1 MYHEYPYTTY
11 FHDIDKLC
19 RACHDAGYKL
29 LVDANA
35 LKLLN
40 KNDEVVSNVVIHYAE
55 TALADVDG
63 KAIKSYI
70 FNASTDTD
78 EIVFTNGDGTTFS
91 LTIPFATKAEK
102 DKLNKDLTDYVY
114 EVQASGDKIQ
124 IVKGDSTVTEITVP
138 FATKALTDTNG
149 KDIKTYAATMAV
161 DGNYIVLKD
170 STGSELARLT
180 APYALSAFSDAD
192 GDTFTTTYAT
202 TLEAGTTTVIL
213 KAKNGNTLSTITV
226 PYATK
231 ALTDNNGN
239 NFISDYAETIV
250 VDGDGKRIGLEA
262 HDGTRLAT
270 ITVPFATLA
279 TDATNA
285 VETISVVGDQ
295 LVFTTYGG
303 QAYSITAPYAVK
315 AQKDDAGNT
324 IKNTYVAAVTNDTQT
339 GKLIFKDATGQTIVE
354 ITPTVSRATYDSYN
368 NLIADYVK
376 TILASASS
384 DYVTVTH
391 GDGDTEQI
399 TINYSTHAWK
409 DTNENVIKNTYI
421 KRLACVEDVN
431 DHHYKLVAYNG
442 DTPEAELFRIEL
454 IAYEAQRAIGDKN
467 GTDITTYV
475 HDVTIDASTKEV
487 VVKDGTNTEKARFKA
502 GGTQL
507 KYDDEGTLTDIDEA
521 ELGTGLEY
529 DEQNNVINA
538 NSGTRIY
545 PRNAVVTPLE
555 VQITA
560 ATTWT
565 DSMVN
570 LVHIQPTI
578 YIPSTSTT
586 INTAADFDNF
596 IAGIHAGDVIKFDF
610 SAVSNVVDTVPD
622 TQSISL
628 AYGLNN
634 WFDSNALTIS
644 DCTSTDLANMNYNV
658 TVYASY
664 PYPGQLELRI
674 LDADGYDTL
683 YLSKDFK
690 VDDNFLKLAEP
701 AEKFYGANFVGNG
714 AQDGVYPAISVNLT
728 DNAKYHDG
736 DEVIVNGWD
745 NTIYPDYGRAE
756 ISGLNFP
763 ALATHRHFIL
773 KRYLTSDIGG
783 QGQVSD
789 WELLYAH
796 PQGVS
801 GAYDSTWVDKEYLPT
816 TALELIGGY
825 GNFAAL
831 IAEADFSTD
840 KPKYIP
846 YDGSTAT
853 TPTHYAVAE
862 NDKKRAEIF
871 FYNSY
876 SLSYDRVKPYD
887 GVTPYKPSFIA
898 AIVDSNDPTVIST
911 NLAPAIPNTDGSY
924 SVSGSPLTTGYAIA
938 VIYDKV

>member
-1 MYHEYPYTTY
+1 MYHEYPYTSY
-11 FHDIDKLC
+11 FHDIDRLC

-40 KNDEVVSNVVIHYAE
+40 KNDEVVSTVVIHYAE
-55 TALADVDG
+55 TALSDVDG
-63 KAIKSYI
+63 KALKAYI

-78 EIVFTNGDGTTFS
+78 ELILTKGDGSTLS

-149 KDIKTYAATMAV
+149 KDIKTYAATMVV
-161 DGNYIVLKD
+161 DGDYIVLRD
-170 STGSELARLT
+170 STGAELARLT
-180 APYALSAFSDAD
+180 APYAIKAFSDDD
-192 GDTFTTTYAT
+192 GDHFTTTYAT
-202 TLEAGTTTVIL
+202 TLEAGTTTVVL
-213 KAKNGNTLSTITV
+213 KAKDGNTLSTITV

-239 NFISDYAETIV
+239 AFLHDYAKTIV

-303 QAYSITAPYAVK
+303 QTYAITAPYAVK
-315 AQKDDAGNT
+315 AQKDDMGNT
-324 IKNTYVAAVTNDTQT
+324 IKSTYIASVTNDAQT
-339 GKLIFKDATGQTIVE
+339 GKLTFKDALGQTIVE
-354 ITPTVSRATYDSYN
+354 LTPTVSRATYDSYN

-384 DYVTVTH
+384 DYVTITH

-399 TINYSTHAWK
+399 TINYATHAWK

-467 GTDITTYV
+467 GVDITTYV

-507 KYDDEGTLTDIDEA
+507 KYDDGGTLTDIDEA
-521 ELGTGLEY
+521 ELGEGLEY
-529 DEQNNVINA
+529 DEQNDVINCTVEP
-538 NSGTRIY
+538 GTKVFPLAAKTTPTRVNVVQGTSYEEWGTTYIEPNEIY
-545 PRNAVVTPLE
+545 LPDTS
-555 VQITA
+555 
-560 ATTWT
+560 ATI
-565 DSMVN
+565 D
-570 LVHIQPTI
+570 
-578 YIPSTSTT
+578 
-586 INTAADFDNF
+586 TAADFDTF
-596 IAGIHAGDVIKFDF
+596 IATIAVGDLLTIDF
-610 SAVSNVVDTVPD
+610 SAVS
-622 TQSISL
+622 SIID
-628 AYGLNN
+628 G
-634 WFDSNALTIS
+634 IS
-644 DCTSTDLANMNYNV
+644 TSQNIIILQYQNSASGFISIMCTSTDIINNDYVITVEAYMDNSIMRFRLANIDMYN
-658 TVYASY
+658 
-664 PYPGQLELRI
+664 
-674 LDADGYDTL
+674 DL
-683 YLSKDFK
+683 YLGTDFK
-690 VDDNFLKLAEP
+690 VEDDELKLAQP
-701 AEKFYGANFVGNG
+701 AEQYYNSNFIGNE
-714 AQDGVYPAISVNLT
+714 AQDGVYPAISVDLT
-728 DNAKYHDG
+728 DNAKYHAG
-736 DEVIVNGWD
+736 DEVLIDGWD
-745 NTIYPDYGRAE
+745 QSLYPDYGRAQ
-756 ISGLNFP
+756 INGLNFP
-763 ALATHRHFIL
+763 ALATHSHFIL
-773 KRYLTSDIGG
+773 KRWRMSDIGG

-789 WELLYAH
+789 WELVYAL
-796 PQGVS
+796 PRGVS
-801 GAYDSTWVDKEYLPT
+801 GAYESAWNDKEYTPT

-825 GNFAAL
+825 GNDVALVAA
-831 IAEADFSTD
+831 ADFSTT

-846 YDGSTAT
+846 YNSSTAT
-853 TPTHYAVAE
+853 TPDYYAYAE

-871 FYNSY
+871 VYNTVPT
-876 SLSYDRVKPYD
+876 YDCVKPYD
-887 GVTPYKPSFIA
+887 GIVPYIPKFISTV
-898 AIVDSNDPTVIST
+898 VDSSDETVIPN
-911 NLAPAIPNTDGSY
+911 NLAPAIQNSDGSY
-924 SVSGSPLTTGYAIA
+924 SISGNPITQGM
-938 VIYDKV
+938 VIVVVYDKI

>member
-40 KNDEVVSNVVIHYAE
+40 KNDEVVSTVVIHYAE
-55 TALADVDG
+55 TALSDVDG

-78 EIVFTNGDGTTFS
+78 ELVFTTGNGTTFS

-161 DGNYIVLKD
+161 DGDYIVLKD

-180 APYALSAFSDAD
+180 APYAIKAFGDDD
-192 GDTFTTTYAT
+192 GDDFTTTYAT

-213 KAKNGNTLSTITV
+213 KAKDGNTLSTITV

-231 ALTDNNGN
+231 ASTDTNGN

-303 QAYSITAPYAVK
+303 QSYSITAPYAVK

-324 IKNTYVAAVTNDTQT
+324 IKNTYIAAVTNDVQT

-376 TILASASS
+376 SILASASS

-391 GDGDTEQI
+391 GDGDTEQV

-467 GTDITTYV
+467 GVDITTYV

-507 KYDDEGTLTDIDEA
+507 KYDDQGTLTDIDEA

-529 DEQNNVINA
+529 DDTTNTINCTAGGDSFKRAHFELSGSSAIFTIDETDDLEVNDLVYITQLPATSTAINA
-538 NSGTRIY
+538 DFLTCFNTWSHRFYMGSSKNHAY
-545 PRNAVVTPLE
+545 LD
-555 VQITA
+555 
-560 ATTWT
+560 TT
-565 DSMVN
+565 S
-570 LVHIQPTI
+570 
-578 YIPSTSTT
+578 
-586 INTAADFDNF
+586 
-596 IAGIHAGDVIKFDF
+596 
-610 SAVSNVVDTVPD
+610 
-622 TQSISL
+622 
-628 AYGLNN
+628 
-634 WFDSNALTIS
+634 
-644 DCTSTDLANMNYNV
+644 
-658 TVYASY
+658 
-664 PYPGQLELRI
+664 
-674 LDADGYDTL
+674 
-683 YLSKDFK
+683 
-690 VDDNFLKLAEP
+690 EP
-701 AEKFYGANFVGNG
+701 V
-714 AQDGVYPAISVNLT
+714 
-728 DNAKYHDG
+728 
-736 DEVIVNGWD
+736 
-745 NTIYPDYGRAE
+745 
-756 ISGLNFP
+756 
-763 ALATHRHFIL
+763 
-773 KRYLTSDIGG
+773 
-783 QGQVSD
+783 
-789 WELLYAH
+789 
-796 PQGVS
+796 
-801 GAYDSTWVDKEYLPT
+801 
-816 TALELIGGY
+816 
-825 GNFAAL
+825 
-831 IAEADFSTD
+831 
-840 KPKYIP
+840 
-846 YDGSTAT
+846 
-853 TPTHYAVAE
+853 
-862 NDKKRAEIF
+862 
-871 FYNSY
+871 
-876 SLSYDRVKPYD
+876 
-887 GVTPYKPSFIA
+887 
-898 AIVDSNDPTVIST
+898 
-911 NLAPAIPNTDGSY
+911 Y
-924 SVSGSPLTTGYAIA
+924 SVSTRYDYIVKVIGIRDVYGTNMYDFEIIAGGPTDDVMAINDYVYSDAAHIINSLGHIALISQRTEGPFNAYNLPKYLSMYDANNAQIFPDTEYFGILENGKFVIVYECSAELAKVKCSTFYYLPDFVFGVAEGTYQGKGQAYIVYTKNGNTVDGELVYNSLANITYTGASSYTYVFIGDVPVNLYNNLYSP
-938 VIYDKV
+938 

>member
-40 KNDEVVSNVVIHYAE
+40 KNDEVVSTVVIHYAE
-55 TALADVDG
+55 TALSDVDG

-70 FNASTDTD
+70 FNAATDTD
-78 EIVFTNGDGTTFS
+78 ELVLTKGDGTTFS
-91 LTIPFATKAEK
+91 LTIPYATKAEK

-138 FATKALTDTNG
+138 FATKALTDTAG

-161 DGNYIVLKD
+161 DGDYIVLKD

-180 APYALSAFSDAD
+180 APYAIKAFSDDD

-213 KAKNGNTLSTITV
+213 KAKDGNTLSTITV

-231 ALTDNNGN
+231 ASTDPNGN
-239 NFISDYAETIV
+239 AFLHDYAEMLV

-303 QAYSITAPYAVK
+303 QAYSITSPYSVK
-315 AQKDDAGNT
+315 AQKDDANNT
-324 IKNTYVAAVTNDTQT
+324 IKNTYVANVINDTQT

-354 ITPTVSRATYDSYN
+354 LTPTVSKATYDSYN

-421 KRLACVEDVN
+421 KRLACVEDVQ

-467 GTDITTYV
+467 GVDLTTYV
-475 HDVTIDASTKEV
+475 HDVSIDASTKEV

-507 KYDDEGTLTDIDEA
+507 KYDDQGTLTNIDEA
-521 ELGTGLEY
+521 ELGEGLEY
-529 DEQNNVINA
+529 DEQNGVINC
-538 NSGTRIY
+538 NSGTSIY
-545 PRNAVVTPLE
+545 PRGAAATPLE

-560 ATTWT
+560 ASTWT
-565 DSMVN
+565 DTAVYIEPS
-570 LVHIQPTI
+570 TI

-586 INTAADFDNF
+586 INTAADFDTF
-596 IAGIHAGDVIKFDF
+596 IAGIHEGDVILFDF
-610 SAVSNVVDTVPD
+610 SAVSSVVDTLPD
-622 TQSISL
+622 TQPNIGL
-628 AYGLNN
+628 AYS
-634 WFDSNALTIS
+634 WFNSNLLTIYNCNS
-644 DCTSTDLANMNYNV
+644 VDLANMEYKAL
-658 TVYASY
+658 VYASY
-664 PYPGQLELRI
+664 PYQGQLELRL
-674 LDADGYDTL
+674 LDADEYDTL

-690 VDDNFLKLAEP
+690 VEDNFLKLATP
-701 AEKFYGANFVGNG
+701 AEKFYGSYFVGNG
-714 AQDGVYPAISVNLT
+714 AQDGVYPAISEDLT
-728 DNAKYHDG
+728 DNAKYYDG
-736 DEVIVNGWD
+736 DEIQLNGWD
-745 NTIYPDYGRAE
+745 HTLYPDYGRAQ
-756 ISGLNFP
+756 INGLNFP
-763 ALATHRHFIL
+763 ALATHGRFII
-773 KRYLTSDIGG
+773 KRWRTSDVGG
-783 QGQVSD
+783 QGQISD
-789 WELLYAH
+789 WELIHSL
-796 PQGVS
+796 PQGIS
-801 GAYDSTWVDKEYLPT
+801 SAYDSAWNDKEYTPT

-825 GNFAAL
+825 GTFAELVAV
-831 IAEADFSTD
+831 ADFSTN

-846 YDGSTAT
+846 YNGSTAT
-853 TPTHYAVAE
+853 TPDYYAAAE

-871 FYNSY
+871 VYNTVPT
-876 SLSYDRVKPYD
+876 YDRVKLYD
-887 GVTPYKPSFIA
+887 GIVPYIPKFISTV
-898 AIVDSNDPTVIST
+898 VDSSDETVISN
-911 NLAPAIPNTDGSY
+911 NLAPAIQNSDGSY
-924 SVSGSPLTTGYAIA
+924 SISGNPITQGMVIA
-938 VIYDKV
+938 VVYDKI

>member
-40 KNDEVVSNVVIHYAE
+40 KNDEVVSTVVIHYAE
-55 TALADVDG
+55 TALQDVDG
-63 KAIKSYI
+63 KNIKSYI
-70 FNASTDTD
+70 FNAATDSD
-78 EIVFTNGDGTTFS
+78 ELILTKGDGSTVS
-91 LTIPFATKAEK
+91 LTIPYATKAEK
-102 DKLNKDLTDYVY
+102 DKLNKDLTSYVY

-138 FATKALTDTNG
+138 FATKALTDTTG

-161 DGNYIVLKD
+161 DGDYIVLKD

-180 APYALSAFSDAD
+180 APYAIKAFGDDD
-192 GDTFTTTYAT
+192 GDDFTTTYAA
-202 TLEAGTTTVIL
+202 TLEAGTTTVVL
-213 KAKNGNTLSTITV
+213 KAKDGNTLSTITV

-239 NFISDYAETIV
+239 AFLHDYAKMLV

-295 LVFTTYGG
+295 IVFTTYGG
-303 QAYSITAPYAVK
+303 QSYSITAPYAVK
-315 AQKDDAGNT
+315 AQKDDSGNT
-324 IKNTYVAAVTNDTQT
+324 IKNTYVAAVTNDVQT

-376 TILASASS
+376 SILASASS

-421 KRLACVEDVN
+421 KRLACVEDVQ

-467 GTDITTYV
+467 GVDITTYV

-507 KYDDEGTLTDIDEA
+507 KYDDQGTLTDIDEA

-529 DEQNNVINA
+529 DDTTGKINCTA
-538 NSGTRIY
+538 SGGVSY
-545 PRNAVVTPLE
+545 YE
-555 VQITA
+555 
-560 ATTWT
+560 ATWSNYNDDWT
-565 DSMVN
+565 DFHVYDNISVPGGMSGIKNGDIVTIKSNNELKIGLASDNSNFKIYQHYNCYISTLYDTVLVCVGRDEHNSPVFCIVN
-570 LVHIQPTI
+570 N
-578 YIPSTSTT
+578 IPSDDYTRSYADDTITVEEKIGFLLNQMKYAYSIDNHASTND
-586 INTAADFDNF
+586 IGYKLLDSNNSEVYADSRFYLLN
-596 IAGIHAGDVIKFDF
+596 DVKAMACYTFN
-610 SAVSNVVDTVPD
+610 SPNSNVTHIKNE
-622 TQSISL
+622 SIPVNS
-628 AYGLNN
+628 
-634 WFDSNALTIS
+634 
-644 DCTSTDLANMNYNV
+644 
-658 TVYASY
+658 
-664 PYPGQLELRI
+664 RI
-674 LDADGYDTL
+674 
-683 YLSKDFK
+683 
-690 VDDNFLKLAEP
+690 
-701 AEKFYGANFVGNG
+701 
-714 AQDGVYPAISVNLT
+714 
-728 DNAKYHDG
+728 
-736 DEVIVNGWD
+736 
-745 NTIYPDYGRAE
+745 R
-756 ISGLNFP
+756 
-763 ALATHRHFIL
+763 
-773 KRYLTSDIGG
+773 
-783 QGQVSD
+783 
-789 WELLYAH
+789 
-796 PQGVS
+796 
-801 GAYDSTWVDKEYLPT
+801 
-816 TALELIGGY
+816 
-825 GNFAAL
+825 
-831 IAEADFSTD
+831 
-840 KPKYIP
+840 PK
-846 YDGSTAT
+846 G
-853 TPTHYAVAE
+853 
-862 NDKKRAEIF
+862 
-871 FYNSY
+871 
-876 SLSYDRVKPYD
+876 
-887 GVTPYKPSFIA
+887 
-898 AIVDSNDPTVIST
+898 IST
-911 NLAPAIPNTDGSY
+911 NTFIASKPANFAEYMCPLAYKFKSSSAAADE
-924 SVSGSPLTTGYAIA
+924 GYYP
-938 VIYDKV
+938 IYDSSDFMQNMCNIVVAFDTIMI

>member
-40 KNDEVVSNVVIHYAE
+40 KNDEVVSTVVIHYAE
-55 TALADVDG
+55 TALADIDG

-161 DGNYIVLKD
+161 DGDYIVLKD
-170 STGSELARLT
+170 SAGSELARLT
-180 APYALSAFSDAD
+180 APYAIKAFGDDD
-192 GDTFTTTYAT
+192 GDTFTTTYAA

-213 KAKNGNTLSTITV
+213 KAKDGNTLSTITV

-231 ALTDNNGN
+231 ASTDTNGN

-303 QAYSITAPYAVK
+303 QSYSITAPYAVK

-324 IKNTYVAAVTNDTQT
+324 IKNTYVAAVTNDVQT

-376 TILASASS
+376 SILASASS

-399 TINYSTHAWK
+399 TINYATHAWK

-467 GTDITTYV
+467 GVDITTYV

-507 KYDDEGTLTDIDEA
+507 KYDDQGTLIDIDEA

-529 DEQNNVINA
+529 DDTTDTINCTVKGTQLKYDNGGTLTDIDEASLGTDLEYDAITGKINCTARLTTIAWEYDSDNDNVILDPPENFKVGDIVYIKGLG
-538 NSGTRIY
+538 SSTSVGYQFPQWRYQKFKTSDGTDVETLD
-545 PRNAVVTPLE
+545 PRYDYLT
-555 VQITA
+555 QITGIYSQWGTDCPIYTIMSGGINA
-560 ATTWT
+560 LNAKDWSLLTQLSNGYAFASQYGSIGTYVSVIDNPGSSAQLRLKDSSNNDLSIDCEQFIKYASGDAIYIYRCDAYSSNNLAKILLDPVYGSYLNISRPTTVMAVSVDQINNTISKATT
-565 DSMVN
+565 N
-570 LVHIQPTI
+570 LVYSFDSVLGTI
-578 YIPSTSTT
+578 GT
-586 INTAADFDNF
+586 
-596 IAGIHAGDVIKFDF
+596 
-610 SAVSNVVDTVPD
+610 VVDSFLQSVENSATSMNRDVYYIFYCKVLD
-622 TQSISL
+622 TQHS
-628 AYGLNN
+628 
-634 WFDSNALTIS
+634 
-644 DCTSTDLANMNYNV
+644 
-658 TVYASY
+658 
-664 PYPGQLELRI
+664 
-674 LDADGYDTL
+674 
-683 YLSKDFK
+683 
-690 VDDNFLKLAEP
+690 
-701 AEKFYGANFVGNG
+701 
-714 AQDGVYPAISVNLT
+714 
-728 DNAKYHDG
+728 
-736 DEVIVNGWD
+736 
-745 NTIYPDYGRAE
+745 
-756 ISGLNFP
+756 
-763 ALATHRHFIL
+763 
-773 KRYLTSDIGG
+773 
-783 QGQVSD
+783 
-789 WELLYAH
+789 
-796 PQGVS
+796 
-801 GAYDSTWVDKEYLPT
+801 
-816 TALELIGGY
+816 
-825 GNFAAL
+825 
-831 IAEADFSTD
+831 
-840 KPKYIP
+840 
-846 YDGSTAT
+846 
-853 TPTHYAVAE
+853 
-862 NDKKRAEIF
+862 
-871 FYNSY
+871 
-876 SLSYDRVKPYD
+876 
-887 GVTPYKPSFIA
+887 
-898 AIVDSNDPTVIST
+898 
-911 NLAPAIPNTDGSY
+911 
-924 SVSGSPLTTGYAIA
+924 
-938 VIYDKV
+938 

>member
-40 KNDEVVSNVVIHYAE
+40 KNDEVVSTVVIHYAE

-124 IVKGDSTVTEITVP
+124 IVKGDSTITEITIP

-161 DGNYIVLKD
+161 DGDYIVLKD
-170 STGSELARLT
+170 SAGSELARLT
-180 APYALSAFSDAD
+180 APYAIKAFGDDD
-192 GDTFTTTYAT
+192 GDTFTTTYAA

-213 KAKNGNTLSTITV
+213 KAKDGNTLSTITV

-231 ALTDNNGN
+231 ASTDTNGN
-239 NFISDYAETIV
+239 NFITDYAETIV

-295 LVFTTYGG
+295 IVFTTYGG
-303 QAYSITAPYAVK
+303 QSYSITAPYAVK

-324 IKNTYVAAVTNDTQT
+324 IKNTYVAAVTNDVQT
-339 GKLIFKDATGQTIVE
+339 GKIIFKDATGQTIVE

-376 TILASASS
+376 SILASASS

-391 GDGDTEQI
+391 GDGDVEQI
-399 TINYSTHAWK
+399 TINYATHAWK

-467 GTDITTYV
+467 GVDITTYV

-507 KYDDEGTLTDIDEA
+507 KYDDQGTLTNIDEA
-521 ELGTGLEY
+521 KLGTGLEY
-529 DEQNNVINA
+529 DELTGVINA
-538 NSGTRIY
+538 ESYTNVFPLAAKLTPTRVNILQGTAYDSWGDTYIEPDEIY
-545 PRNAVVTPLE
+545 LP
-555 VQITA
+555 
-560 ATTWT
+560 ATT
-565 DSMVN
+565 
-570 LVHIQPTI
+570 
-578 YIPSTSTT
+578 TT
-586 INTAADFDNF
+586 IDTAADYDTFL
-596 IAGIHAGDVIKFDF
+596 ATLAVGD
-610 SAVSNVVDTVPD
+610 
-622 TQSISL
+622 L
-628 AYGLNN
+628 
-634 WFDSNALTIS
+634 LTIDFTNVS
-644 DCTSTDLANMNYNV
+644 SIIDAMSTAQNYIILQYQNFESGFISIVCTSTDVINNNYVITVEAYMEGSVMRFRLANIDKYEN
-658 TVYASY
+658 
-664 PYPGQLELRI
+664 
-674 LDADGYDTL
+674 L
-683 YLSKDFK
+683 YLGTDFK
-690 VDDNFLKLAEP
+690 VEDDELKLAQP
-701 AEKFYGANFVGNG
+701 AEQFYNANFVGNG
-714 AQDGVYPAISVNLT
+714 AQDGVYPAVSVDLT
-728 DNAKYHDG
+728 QYNEG
-736 DEVIVNGWD
+736 DEVIINGWD
-745 NTIYPDYGRAE
+745 QTIYPDYGRAS
-756 ISGLNFP
+756 IGLANFP
-763 ALATHRHFIL
+763 ALAVSHFFII
-773 KRYLTSDIGG
+773 KRYRISTPG
-783 QGQVSD
+783 QPSD
-789 WELLYAH
+789 WELIHANE
-796 PQGVS
+796 QSVS
-801 GAYDSTWVDKEYLPT
+801 SVYDSAWNSPESLPT

-825 GNFAAL
+825 GIFAAL
-831 IAEADFSTD
+831 IPAASFSTD

-846 YDGSTAT
+846 CNGSTPT

-862 NDKKRAEIF
+862 NDRKRAEIF
-871 FYNSY
+871 VYNSVPT
-876 SLSYDRVKPYD
+876 YDCVKPYD
-887 GVTPYKPSFIA
+887 GIVPYKPAFIST
-898 AIVDSNDPTVIST
+898 VVNSGDQTVISE
-911 NLAPAIPNTDGSY
+911 NLAPAIPNADGSY
-924 SVSGSPLTTGYAIA
+924 ALSGNPVTQGMVIV
-938 VIYDKV
+938 VIYDKI

>member
-40 KNDEVVSNVVIHYAE
+40 KNDEVVSTVVIHYAE
-55 TALADVDG
+55 TALSDVDG
-63 KAIKSYI
+63 KALKAYI

-78 EIVFTNGDGTTFS
+78 ELILTKGDGTTLS

-102 DKLNKDLTDYVY
+102 DKLNKDLTNYVY

-161 DGNYIVLKD
+161 DGDYIVLKD
-170 STGSELARLT
+170 SNNSELARLT
-180 APYALSAFSDAD
+180 APYAIKAFGDDD
-192 GDTFTTTYAT
+192 GDTFTTTYAA

-213 KAKNGNTLSTITV
+213 KAKDGNTLSTITV

-231 ALTDNNGN
+231 ASTDINGN

-303 QAYSITAPYAVK
+303 QSYSITAPYAVK

-324 IKNTYVAAVTNDTQT
+324 IKSTYVASVTNDAST
-339 GKLIFKDATGQTIVE
+339 GKLTFKDALGQTIVE
-354 ITPTVSRATYDSYN
+354 ITPTVSKATYDSYN

-376 TILASASS
+376 SILASASS

-421 KRLACVEDVN
+421 KRLACVEDVQ

-467 GTDITTYV
+467 GVDITTYV

-487 VVKDGTNTEKARFKA
+487 VVKDGTNIEKARFKA

-507 KYDDEGTLTDIDEA
+507 KYYDQGTLTDIDEA

-529 DEQNNVINA
+529 DDTTDTINCTVEP
-538 NSGTRIY
+538 GTKIFS
-545 PRNAVVTPLE
+545 PDPGTPTHSIEVLNCSSIEWNAMI
-555 VQITA
+555 QIGTASDLVLDGTA
-560 ATTWT
+560 AT
-565 DSMVN
+565 
-570 LVHIQPTI
+570 
-578 YIPSTSTT
+578 
-586 INTAADFDNF
+586 
-596 IAGIHAGDVIKFDF
+596 DF
-610 SAVSNVVDTVPD
+610 SDYSTFVNSLAPGDLIAIDLSAISVQVDAELSSSSAFAIASTNWDYVVDV
-622 TQSISL
+622 
-628 AYGLNN
+628 
-634 WFDSNALTIS
+634 
-644 DCTSTDLANMNYNV
+644 TSGFNY
-658 TVYASY
+658 
-664 PYPGQLELRI
+664 
-674 LDADGYDTL
+674 
-683 YLSKDFK
+683 
-690 VDDNFLKLAEP
+690 
-701 AEKFYGANFVGNG
+701 ANFVAAGYTAILRVNSIGSQGANCTLLAASSMYTQLSIGDGITVENNVLKSTRNG
-714 AQDGVYPAISVNLT
+714 FYITEWDESTVDSDGFLRGLTMSDAKLKSMNAGDILRISSTNYFYRGQLGSKLNGVNGTLCANTDITIRKTYRDLTHSHLWYDKWELIEKPSIITVPADFYTSDVDETNIADFLSKIATYTSDSVNISSNPLYNFYNGSTKLT
-728 DNAKYHDG
+728 PDKVEIVQNDFLRVEAHIFSSAPTYTSIKRSEDTIFTPTLISCDNSAPELFYNVCPVYGTSADTYAP
-736 DEVIVNGWD
+736 INTTNLS
-745 NTIYPDYGRAE
+745 NTI
-756 ISGLNFP
+756 
-763 ALATHRHFIL
+763 
-773 KRYLTSDIGG
+773 
-783 QGQVSD
+783 
-789 WELLYAH
+789 LLI
-796 PQGVS
+796 V
-801 GAYDSTWVDKEYLPT
+801 
-816 TALELIGGY
+816 
-825 GNFAAL
+825 
-831 IAEADFSTD
+831 
-840 KPKYIP
+840 
-846 YDGSTAT
+846 
-853 TPTHYAVAE
+853 
-862 NDKKRAEIF
+862 
-871 FYNSY
+871 
-876 SLSYDRVKPYD
+876 
-887 GVTPYKPSFIA
+887 YK
-898 AIVDSNDPTVIST
+898 
-911 NLAPAIPNTDGSY
+911 L
-924 SVSGSPLTTGYAIA
+924 
-938 VIYDKV
+938 